1 MSKDFETLWV
11 ELTLPYKKFPSLPV
25 NVAYNPEKSKTDIFL
40 EELALQIDY
49 GITKKQKILLLG
61 DFNINYLHPNERNK
75 IDTILVPYGLSVVN
89 KTPTRGKNLIDFVI
103 KDDELPHSNVFTFE
117 SPITSDH
124 KAIAMITN
132 VTMNKKQPPR
142 RKRIFDKSKYCKSL
156 YLQDLRQIDWDVLYT
171 ASDAEDM
178 YRIF

>member
-1 MSKDFETLWV
+1 M
-11 ELTLPYKKFPSLPV
+11 
-25 NVAYNPEKSKTDIFL
+25 
-40 EELALQIDY
+40 QIDY
-49 GITKKQKILLLG
+49 GITKKQKILLLV

-89 KTPTRGKNLIDFVI
+89 KTPTRRKNLTDFVI

-142 RKRIFDKSKYCKSL
+142 KHREIKIL
-156 YLQDLRQIDWDVLYT
+156 
-171 ASDAEDM
+171 
-178 YRIF
+178 